1 MWTSWT
7 PGGGVRHPIIGCC
20 LSLAL
25 LTACHGPKEASA
37 ETSESIRAER
47 PGDQQGYLLTRE
59 KLAAFLRYQSLKTRE
74 TADAG
79 SEQQALILE
88 QARTEAGLSVRDL
101 EEMEAMIARVI
112 GKRAFARQLADEKS
126 LETLESVKAKVPLHH
141 QKQLEHLVGWNKA
154 QRAEALGLAEE
165 RKRYGNANVDLI
177 LSQEAE
183 LLRLWD
189 SEIAQLTPGG
199 GFR

>member
-1 MWTSWT
+1 LTFWT
-7 PGGGVRHPIIGCC
+7 GRGGVRHPIIGCT

-25 LTACHGPKEASA
+25 LSACHGPKEASA
-37 ETSESIRAER
+37 ETSATPGAEK
-47 PGDQQGYLLTRE
+47 PGDPKGYLLTRE
-59 KLAAFLRYQSLKTRE
+59 KLAAYLRYQSLKTRE
-74 TADAG
+74 AVDAG
-79 SEQQALILE
+79 SEQQGLILE
-88 QARTEAGLSVRDL
+88 HSRTEAGLSVRDL
-101 EEMEAMIARVI
+101 EEMEAMIPRVI

-165 RKRYGNANVDLI
+165 RQRYGNANVDLI

-183 LLRLWD
+183 LLRIWD
-189 SEIAQLTPGG
+189 SEIAQLT
-199 GFR
+199 R

>member
-1 MWTSWT
+1 
-7 PGGGVRHPIIGCC
+7 VRHPILSCT

-25 LTACHGPKEASA
+25 LSGCHGSKQAPAEGSVAASD
-37 ETSESIRAER
+37 EKIRGPNE
-47 PGDQQGYLLTRE
+47 YLLTPE
-59 KLAAFLRYQSLKTRE
+59 KLSAFIRYHSLVSSQ

-79 SEQQALILE
+79 SPEQQASIME
-88 QARTEAGLSVRDL
+88 RARIETDLSVRDL
-101 EEMEAMIARVI
+101 EEMESMIPKVI

-126 LETLESVKAKVPLHH
+126 LESLETMKAKVPLRH
-141 QKQLEHLVGWNKA
+141 QRQLERLVGWNKA
-154 QRAEALGLAEE
+154 QRDEAMGLAEE

-189 SEIAQLTPGG
+189 SEIAQLS
-199 GFR
+199 R

>member
-1 MWTSWT
+1 M
-7 PGGGVRHPIIGCC
+7 GGGVRDPIIGCT

-25 LTACHGPKEASA
+25 LSACHGPKEASA
-37 ETSESIRAER
+37 ETSASTRVEK
-47 PGDQQGYLLTRE
+47 PGDQKGYLLTRE

-88 QARTEAGLSVRDL
+88 HARTEAGLSVRDL
-101 EEMEAMIARVI
+101 EEMEAMIPTVI

-154 QRAEALGLAEE
+154 RRAEALGLTEE
-165 RKRYGNANVDLI
+165 RQRYGNANVDLI
-177 LSQEAE
+177 LTQEAE
-183 LLRLWD
+183 LLRIWD
-189 SEIAQLTPGG
+189 SEIAQLT
-199 GFR
+199 R